1 MAEPLG
7 EPAATPGAAD
17 TLAAAGRGEAELARQ
32 LATLAYSAVVGSTG
46 TALAAAVWWNGLLRL
61 GLSPPLV
68 AVHDLG
74 LLLSRS
80 RGLVLA
86 PETARH
92 RAGGPEAGVLLRYR
106 ALVEALT
113 TTTLPSEADIEA
125 AVGLRDE
132 LVVIL
137 LARLFGDL
145 ERRARAGANPAAL
158 LPPLPLA
165 SPLYARAMTMAAP
178 GPTTVSNPRG
188 LPSPAW
194 ALPFLRGLCD
204 EQGIVILRLQQTELG
219 VFRLFGVP
227 QGGAGA
233 GAPDLP
239 ALYQLANTV
248 GAGQIADF
256 SLQLLPS
263 LLETK
268 RAAAVQRFAVDG
280 YASVERRGSVD
291 ALLPSELAQD
301 PDTFAQRALGDELLY
316 YGHERPHEGQRRSHG
331 ILIDASA
338 SMRGQREVVARGL
351 GLALARKLGLLGG
364 DVWLAFFDSRL
375 HRRVDAAAL
384 AGRELPYFLC
394 FRSERGRNYARVF
407 NEVRDDLARTQRQG
421 PRREAAITFITHG
434 ECHIP
439 TSLLQTIRRTAAVFG
454 IFVLPSQPLAL
465 DYLDLLS
472 GHQVITP
479 EAMVHPAERRRRA
492 LDVVSNVV
500 AATGKT

>member
-1 MAEPLG
+1 MTDPVAE
-7 EPAATPGAAD
+7 AARA
-17 TLAAAGRGEAELARQ
+17 EAELARQ
-32 LATLAYSAVVGSTG
+32 LATLVYAGVQGSTA

-74 LLLSRS
+74 LLLSRP
-80 RGLVLA
+80 RGLGLVPAAAPARGAAADGAVL
-86 PETARH
+86 
-92 RAGGPEAGVLLRYR
+92 GRYR
-106 ALVEALT
+106 ALLEAVASF
-113 TTTLPSEADIEA
+113 PAEADLEN

-145 ERRARAGANPAAL
+145 ERRARAAARTAPL
-158 LPPLPLA
+158 LPTLPLA
-165 SPLYARAMTMAAP
+165 SPLYARPPQELRA
-178 GPTTVSNPRG
+178 GQ
-188 LPSPAW
+188 SPAW
-194 ALPFLRGLCD
+194 ALDFLKALAD
-204 EQGIVILRLQQTELG
+204 ERGIVLLRLQQTELG

-227 QGGAGA
+227 PT

-239 ALYQLANTV
+239 ALYQLAHTI

-291 ALLPSELAQD
+291 AILPSELAHEA
-301 PDTFAQRALGDELLY
+301 DTFAQRALGDELLY

-364 DVWLAFFDSRL
+364 EVWLAFFDSRL
-375 HRRVDAAAL
+375 HRRIDAASL

-394 FRSERGRNYARVF
+394 FRSEHGRNYARVF
-407 NEVRDDLARTQRQG
+407 ADVLQELTRRDRDSL
-421 PRREAAITFITHG
+421 RREAAITFITHG

-439 TSLLQTIRRTAAVFG
+439 TATVQALRRTAAVYG
-454 IFVLPSQPLAL
+454 IFVLPSQPLSL
-465 DYLDLLS
+465 DYLPLLS
-472 GHQVITP
+472 GHQIIT
-479 EAMVHPAERRRRA
+479 AESIALPTDRRRRA
-492 LDVVSNVV
+492 LDVVRDVV
-500 AATGKT
+500 AVTRKG

>member
-1 MAEPLG
+1 MSDPVAE
-7 EPAATPGAAD
+7 AARA
-17 TLAAAGRGEAELARQ
+17 EAELGRQ
-32 LATLAYSAVVGSTG
+32 LATLAYAGVQGSTA

-61 GLSPPLV
+61 GLAPPLV

-74 LLLSRS
+74 LLLSRP
-80 RGLVLA
+80 RGLALLPQVPPGRGAGNEAIALA
-86 PETARH
+86 
-92 RAGGPEAGVLLRYR
+92 RYR
-106 ALVEALT
+106 ALLEAVAAF
-113 TTTLPSEADIEA
+113 PADADLEN

-145 ERRARAGANPAAL
+145 ERPGRAGTRSLAL
-158 LPPLPLA
+158 LPTLPLA
-165 SPLYARAMTMAAP
+165 SPLYARP
-178 GPTTVSNPRG
+178 PQELRQGQ
-188 LPSPAW
+188 SPAW
-194 ALPFLRGLCD
+194 ALDFLRALAD
-204 EQGIVILRLQQTELG
+204 QRGIVLLRLQQTELG

-227 QGGAGA
+227 PTS
-233 GAPDLP
+233 APDLP
-239 ALYQLANTV
+239 ALYQLAHTI

-291 ALLPSELAQD
+291 AILPSELAHEA
-301 PDTFAQRALGDELLY
+301 DTFAQRALGDELLY

-351 GLALARKLGLLGG
+351 GLALARKLGLLGSE
-364 DVWLAFFDSRL
+364 VWLAFFDSRL
-375 HRRVDAAAL
+375 HRRIDAVAL

-394 FRSERGRNYARVF
+394 FRSEHGRNYARVF
-407 NEVRDDLARTQRQG
+407 SDVRDELARPNRELV
-421 PRREAAITFITHG
+421 RRDAAITFITHG

-439 TSLLQTIRRTAAVFG
+439 TPIVQAIRRNAAVYG
-454 IFVLPSQPLAL
+454 IFVLPSQPLSL
-465 DYLDLLS
+465 DYLPLLS
-472 GHQVITP
+472 GHQIITAESIAEP
-479 EAMVHPAERRRRA
+479 TERRRRA
-492 LDVVSNVV
+492 LDVVSDVV
-500 AATGKT
+500 AATRTG

>member
-1 MAEPLG
+1 MAERLAEG
-7 EPAATPGAAD
+7 TAAMAGSPAAE

-32 LATLAYSAVVGSTG
+32 LATLAYSAVVGNTG

-68 AVHDLG
+68 VVHDLG
-74 LLLSRS
+74 LLLSRT

-92 RAGGPEAGVLLRYR
+92 RAGGPEASVLVRYR
-106 ALVEALT
+106 ALLEAMT
-113 TTTLPSEADIEA
+113 ALPAEVDLQAS
-125 AVGLRDE
+125 VGLRDE

-145 ERRARAGANPAAL
+145 ERRARAGGNPSAL

-165 SPLYARAMTMAAP
+165 SPLYARAMAP
-178 GPTTVSNPRG
+178 ATLTATRG
-188 LPSPAW
+188 LPSPSW
-194 ALPFLRGLCD
+194 ALPFLRGLVD
-204 EQGIVILRLQQTELG
+204 EQGIVLLRLQQTELG

-227 QGGAGA
+227 QTGAA
-233 GAPDLP
+233 APDLP
-239 ALYQLANTV
+239 SLYQLANTV

-291 ALLPSELAQD
+291 AILPSELAHE

-375 HRRVDAAAL
+375 HRRIDAAAL

-407 NEVRDDLARTQRQG
+407 SEVRDDLARTQLQG

-434 ECHIP
+434 QCHIP
-439 TSLLQTIRRTAAVFG
+439 TPLLQTIRRSAAVFG

-465 DYLDLLS
+465 DYLNVLS

-479 EAMVHPAERRRRA
+479 EAMVNPAERRRRA
-492 LDVVSNVV
+492 LDVVSTVV
-500 AATGKT
+500 AATRKS

>member
-1 MAEPLG
+1 MIDPVAD
-7 EPAATPGAAD
+7 AARA
-17 TLAAAGRGEAELARQ
+17 EAELGRQ
-32 LATLAYSAVVGSTG
+32 LATLVYAGVQGSTA

-74 LLLSRS
+74 LLLSRP
-80 RGLVLA
+80 RGLGLVPQTPVGRSAASETVVL
-86 PETARH
+86 
-92 RAGGPEAGVLLRYR
+92 GRYR
-106 ALVEALT
+106 ALLEAVAGA
-113 TTTLPSEADIEA
+113 PAEADMESL
-125 AVGLRDE
+125 VGLRDE

-145 ERRARAGANPAAL
+145 ERRSRGGTRTTPL
-158 LPPLPLA
+158 FPTLPLG
-165 SPLYARAMTMAAP
+165 SPLYSQPAEQLRQRH
-178 GPTTVSNPRG
+178 S
-188 LPSPAW
+188 PSW
-194 ALPFLRGLCD
+194 ALEFLKALAD
-204 EQGIVILRLQQTELG
+204 ERGIVLLRLQQTDLG

-227 QGGAGA
+227 PT

-239 ALYQLANTV
+239 ALYQLAHTI

-291 ALLPSELAQD
+291 AILPSELAHE

-375 HRRVDAAAL
+375 HRRIDATAL

-394 FRSERGRNYARVF
+394 FRSEHGRNYARVF
-407 NEVRDDLARTQRQG
+407 ADLLQDLARPDRELV
-421 PRREAAITFITHG
+421 RRDAAITFITHG

-439 TSLLQTIRRTAAVFG
+439 VATLQAIRRHASVYG
-454 IFVLPSQPLAL
+454 IFVLPSQPLSL
-465 DYLDLLS
+465 DYLPLLS
-472 GHQVITP
+472 GHQIITADSIALP
-479 EAMVHPAERRRRA
+479 TERRRRA
-492 LDVVSNVV
+492 LDVVSDVV
-500 AATGKT
+500 AATRKG

>member
-1 MAEPLG
+1 MIDPVAD
-7 EPAATPGAAD
+7 AARA
-17 TLAAAGRGEAELARQ
+17 EAELARQ
-32 LATLAYSAVVGSTG
+32 LATLAYAGVQGTTA

-74 LLLSRS
+74 LLLSRP
-80 RGLVLA
+80 RGLGLVSQPPPTRGAPAESMVLA
-86 PETARH
+86 
-92 RAGGPEAGVLLRYR
+92 RYR
-106 ALVEALT
+106 GLLEAVAGF
-113 TTTLPSEADIEA
+113 PADADLENL
-125 AVGLRDE
+125 VGLRDE

-145 ERRARAGANPAAL
+145 DRRARAGARAAPL
-158 LPPLPLA
+158 LPTLPLA
-165 SPLYARAMTMAAP
+165 SPLYSHPPQELRQ
-178 GPTTVSNPRG
+178 RQ
-188 LPSPAW
+188 SPVW
-194 ALPFLRGLCD
+194 ALDFLKALAD
-204 EQGIVILRLQQTELG
+204 ERGIVLLRLQQTELG

-227 QGGAGA
+227 PT

-239 ALYQLANTV
+239 ALYQLANTI

-280 YASVERRGSVD
+280 YASVERRGGVD
-291 ALLPSELAQD
+291 AILPSELAHEA
-301 PDTFAQRALGDELLY
+301 DTFAQRALGDELLY

-375 HRRVDAAAL
+375 HRRIDANAL

-394 FRSERGRNYARVF
+394 FRSEHGRNYARVF
-407 NEVRDDLARTQRQG
+407 ADVQQDLARPDRDLV
-421 PRREAAITFITHG
+421 RRDHAITFITHG

-439 TSLLQTIRRTAAVFG
+439 GATLQAIARNASIYG
-454 IFVLPSQPLAL
+454 IFVLPSQPLSL
-465 DYLDLLS
+465 DYLPLLS
-472 GHQVITP
+472 GHQIITAESIAEP
-479 EAMVHPAERRRRA
+479 TERRRRA
-492 LDVVSNVV
+492 LDVVSDVV
-500 AATGKT
+500 AATRRG